1 MKNLL
6 IMRHAKSDWGNNL
19 PDIERPLNNR
29 GKKAAPLMADYLKK
43 VKKKPDII
51 LSSPAKRAL
60 STALIMKE
68 ILGLDKDIKIVKVFY
83 FGFMNELIDSI
94 KDIDNT
100 YDTVLIV
107 GHNPV
112 WEDLV
117 SDLTGAADYIMPTAA
132 IASIIFNTDDWQ
144 KITETDSTLEWS
156 VTPKSLK
163 K

>member
-51 LSSPAKRAL
+51 LSSPANRAL

-68 ILGLDKDIKIVKVFY
+68 TLGLDKDIKIVKAFY
-83 FGFMNELIDSI
+83 FGYMDELIDVI
-94 KDIDNT
+94 KNIDNN

-117 SDLTGAADYIMPTAA
+117 SDLSGNIDFIMPTAA
-132 IASIIFNTDDWQ
+132 IASIIFETDDWQ
-144 KITETDSTLEWS
+144 KILEVKSKLEWS
-156 VTPKSLK
+156 VTPKGLK
-163 K
+163 S

>member
-6 IMRHAKSDWGNNL
+6 VMRHAKSDWGNNL

-43 VKKKPDII
+43 VKKNPDII
-51 LSSPAKRAL
+51 LSSPAKRAM
-60 STALIMKE
+60 STAKIMKE
-68 ILGLDKDIKIVKVFY
+68 KLELDKDIIIIKAFY
-83 FGFMNELIDSI
+83 FGFMNELMNTI
-94 KDIDNT
+94 KAIDNK
-100 YDTVLIV
+100 YETVLIV

-117 SDLTGAADYIMPTAA
+117 SDLTGEAAYIMPTAA

-144 KITETDSTLEWS
+144 KITETDSKLEWS
-156 VTPKSLK
+156 VTPKFLK